1 MHYFNIDKQR
11 LQYVVTLQTLFIV
24 STRYTLWKFL
34 GCNNSAS
41 DTADIGALQ
50 HDNNVTITMAT
61 KDKDYFSNFV
71 NYLHFKGIHYVKT
84 IFNNKW

>member
-1 MHYFNIDKQR
+1 MR
-11 LQYVVTLQTLFIV
+11 VVTLQTLFIV

-50 HDNNVTITMAT
+50 HDINVTITMAT
-61 KDKDYFSNFV
+61 KDKDYFQI
-71 NYLHFKGIHYVKT
+71 KGIHYVKT
-84 IFNNKW
+84 IFINKC